1 MAERQSTSVF
11 ESRAARR
18 RFVAAA
24 ALLVLAV
31 AGLWLFVREYL
42 PILTDS
48 GALRRFVEEWG
59 VFAPVVFVA
68 VQAIQVVVAP
78 IPGQVTAFA
87 SGYLFGSV
95 LGTVYSMVGVTIGSA
110 IAFWL
115 SRRYGR
121 PFVASVVRD
130 DLLARFDGFVDEA
143 GTVSLFLIFLVPGL
157 PDDVLCFVGGL
168 TDIDLWKLVTISFLG
183 RLPAYVLVNVSG
195 SGLAEENVRLTAVT
209 LLVLFA
215 GSVWGILNRDRL
227 LSWVAE

>member
-1 MAERQSTSVF
+1 MRVF
-11 ESRAARR
+11 ESRTARR

-24 ALLVLAV
+24 ALVVVGV

-48 GALRRFVEEWG
+48 AALRRFVDSWG
-59 VFAPVVFVA
+59 VLGPLAFIA
-68 VQAIQVVVAP
+68 VQAIQVIVAP
-78 IPGQVTAFA
+78 IPGQITAFA

-95 LGTVYSMVGVTIGSA
+95 LGTVYSIVGVTVGSA

-130 DLLARFDGFVDEA
+130 DLLARFDGVVDDAGGVGLFV
-143 GTVSLFLIFLVPGL
+143 IFLVPGL

-168 TDIDLWKLVTISFLG
+168 TDIDLWKLVAISFFG

-195 SGLAEENVRLTAVT
+195 SGLANEDLGLTVVT
-209 LLVLFA
+209 LLLLLV
-215 GSVWGILNRDRL
+215 GSVWGFLNRERL
-227 LSWVAE
+227 LAYLR

>member
-1 MAERQSTSVF
+1 MRVF

-24 ALLVLAV
+24 ALVVVGV

-48 GALRRFVEEWG
+48 AALRRFVDSWG
-59 VFAPVVFVA
+59 VLGPLAFIA
-68 VQAIQVVVAP
+68 VQAIQVIVAP
-78 IPGQVTAFA
+78 IPGQITAFA

-95 LGTVYSMVGVTIGSA
+95 LGTVYSIVGVTVGSA

-130 DLLARFDGFVDEA
+130 DLLARFDGVVDDAGGVGLFV
-143 GTVSLFLIFLVPGL
+143 IFLVPGL

-168 TDIDLWKLVTISFLG
+168 TDIDLWKLVAISFFG

-195 SGLAEENVRLTAVT
+195 SGLANEDLGLTVVT
-209 LLVLFA
+209 LLLLLV
-215 GSVWGILNRDRL
+215 GSVWGFLNRERL
-227 LSWVAE
+227 LAYLK

>member
-1 MAERQSTSVF
+1 MRVF
-11 ESRAARR
+11 ESRTARR

-24 ALLVLAV
+24 ALVVVGV

-48 GALRRFVEEWG
+48 AALRRFVDSWG
-59 VFAPVVFVA
+59 VLGPLAFIA
-68 VQAIQVVVAP
+68 VQAIQVIVAP
-78 IPGQVTAFA
+78 IPGQITAFA

-95 LGTVYSMVGVTIGSA
+95 LGTVYSIVGVTVGSA
-110 IAFWL
+110 VAFWL

-130 DLLARFDGFVDEA
+130 DLLARFDGVVDDAGGVGLFV
-143 GTVSLFLIFLVPGL
+143 IFLVPGL

-168 TDIDLWKLVTISFLG
+168 TDIDLWKLVAISFFG

-195 SGLAEENVRLTAVT
+195 SGLANEDLGLTVVT
-209 LLVLFA
+209 LLLLLV
-215 GSVWGILNRDRL
+215 GSVWGFLNRERL
-227 LSWVAE
+227 LAYLR